1 MSSITPLNTFY
12 LPSGRVIASK
22 TSDGYLIESTEMRD
36 VKVQSKSSK
45 EVRETFDPRI
55 IWKHLGDIEE
65 KWLLT
70 VSTQKGCPHNC
81 QFCDVAPL
89 PFKGNLTEDEILDQ
103 IRMLIASTPEAQTRG
118 SAKAKIGFA
127 RMGEPAHNLDN
138 VIGAMSKLHT
148 LSDNLTW
155 LPCFNSIFPRKTMGG
170 LDGVDVLKRVLDVK
184 ENMFGGNLHLQI
196 SVNSTDNDIRKQ
208 LFGGADVLSIEEIMQ
223 VVSEHPITTRTVTL
237 NFISMKGV
245 PIDVPYLKSLG
256 LVPEKFAVKII
267 PLNATNNGISHD
279 LETEYNY
286 KNYEELQDV
295 EAQFK
300 AATIPTVIDAVAKCE
315 EAGLC
320 CGQILQNFYSEA
332 MTNS

>member
-1 MSSITPLNTFY
+1 MYSITPVNTFY
-12 LPSGRVIASK
+12 LPSGRVIVSR

-36 VKVQSKSSK
+36 VKVQSKGSK

-70 VSTQKGCPHNC
+70 VSTQKGCSHNC
-81 QFCDVAPL
+81 HFCDVAPL
-89 PFKGNLTEDEILDQ
+89 PFKGNLTKDEILDQ
-103 IRMLIASTPEAQTRG
+103 VRILIASTPEALTRG
-118 SAKAKIGFA
+118 STKAKIGFA
-127 RMGEPAHNLDN
+127 RMGEPAHNLEN
-138 VIGAMSKLHT
+138 VLQAMIELPA
-148 LSDNLTW
+148 LSDKLAW
-155 LPCFNSIFPRKTMGG
+155 LPCFNSILPRKTMEG
-170 LDGVDVLKRVLDVK
+170 LDGIDVLNRVLDIK
-184 ENMFGGNLHLQI
+184 ETTFGGNLHLQI

-245 PIDVPYLKSLG
+245 PIDVTYLQKLG
-256 LVPEKFAVKII
+256 LTPEKFAVKVI

-295 EAQFK
+295 ETQFR
-300 AATIPTVIDAVAKCE
+300 AANIPTVIDAVAKCE

-320 CGQILQNFYSEA
+320 CGQILQDFYSFV
-332 MTNS
+332 